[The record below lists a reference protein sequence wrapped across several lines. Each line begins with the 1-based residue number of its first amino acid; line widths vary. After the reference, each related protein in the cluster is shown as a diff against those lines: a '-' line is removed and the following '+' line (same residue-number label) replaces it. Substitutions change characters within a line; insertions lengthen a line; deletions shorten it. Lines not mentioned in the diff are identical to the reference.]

1 MRGGKP
7 EISSRFDFRLAP
19 SVSANMT
26 GTTRLRVV
34 VLGGG
39 TAGWMAAAALSRRLP
54 HAASV
59 QLVESEE
66 IGIVGVGEAT
76 LPHLRGFIE
85 LLGIDEAEF
94 MATTDA
100 TYKLGIEFQDFGAIG
115 TRYLHP
121 FGSFGAPMGDTP
133 FHHWWLQARAQGRRD
148 DIADYSI
155 ANVMA
160 KEKRFAAPL
169 SEPGSMLSTYSY
181 AYQFDATRFAPYLR
195 DYALARGAERI
206 EGRVTGVERDPAS
219 GDVTTLVLADGRR
232 IDGDLFIDCSGFRA
246 LLIGETLQSEWQ
258 DWSHWLPCDRAVA
271 MPCASPPGPIE
282 PFTRAV
288 AMPAGWRW
296 RIPLRH
302 RVGNGYVYASA
313 YLGDD
318 AAADALVQALESAPL
333 AEPRLLRF
341 RAGRRL
347 RSWDRNVVAI
357 GLASGFLEP
366 LESTSIYLAQGA
378 IEQLLALFPIGGRI
392 TDADRDEFNRIVD
405 NEYDRI
411 RDFLIL
417 HYHATSRADSPFWD
431 HVRTMT
437 VPDSLAEKI
446 ELFRAAG
453 RITRYT
459 QGLFLEPSWLAV
471 YLGQGIV
478 PAGWD
483 QRATTLAP
491 DALFGALDRL
501 RDQVSATASRLP
513 LHDPGPVRERTQ

>member
-1 MRGGKP
+1 
-7 EISSRFDFRLAP
+7 
-19 SVSANMT
+19 
-26 GTTRLRVV
+26 
-34 VLGGG
+34 
-39 TAGWMAAAALSRRLP
+39 MAASALSRRLS
-54 HAASV
+54 HACSV
-59 QLVESEE
+59 ELVESEE

-76 LPHLRGFIE
+76 LPHLRNFIE

-94 MATTDA
+94 MAATDA
-100 TYKLGIEFQDFGAIG
+100 TFKLGIEFHDFGAVG
-115 TRYLHP
+115 TSYLHP
-121 FGSFGAPMGDTP
+121 FGSFGAPLNETP
-133 FHHWWLQARAQGRRD
+133 FHHWWLRARAQGRRD

-160 KEKRFAAPL
+160 REKRFAPPT

-195 DYALARGAERI
+195 DYALARGVQRI
-206 EGRVTGVERDPAS
+206 EGRVTAVERDEGNA
-219 GDVTTLVLADGRR
+219 DVAALLLADGRR
-232 IDGDLFIDCSGFRA
+232 IEGDVFVDCSGFRA
-246 LLIGETLQSEWQ
+246 LLIGDTLQSEWQ

-271 MPCASPPGPIE
+271 MPCALPPGPIE

-288 AMPAGWRW
+288 AMSAGWRW

-302 RVGNGYVYASA
+302 RVGNGYVYSSA
-313 YLGDD
+313 HLDD
-318 AAADALVQALESAPL
+318 NAAADALRSALEGEPL
-333 AEPRLLRF
+333 ADPRVLRF
-341 RAGRRL
+341 RAGRRK

-378 IEQLLALFPIGGRI
+378 IEQLLALFPIGGK
-392 TDADRDEFNRIVD
+392 TTEADRAEFNRIVD

-417 HYHATSRADSPFWD
+417 HYHATTRSDSPFWD

-446 ELFRAAG
+446 DLFRSAG
-453 RITRYT
+453 RIARYT

-471 YLGQGIV
+471 YLGQGIS
-478 PAGWD
+478 PTGWD
-483 QRATTLAP
+483 QRTGAMAP
-491 DALFGALDRL
+491 EALGKALDRL
-501 RDQVSATASRLP
+501 REQVAVTASRMP
-513 LHDPGPVRERTQ
+513 LHAADLPKLPAR